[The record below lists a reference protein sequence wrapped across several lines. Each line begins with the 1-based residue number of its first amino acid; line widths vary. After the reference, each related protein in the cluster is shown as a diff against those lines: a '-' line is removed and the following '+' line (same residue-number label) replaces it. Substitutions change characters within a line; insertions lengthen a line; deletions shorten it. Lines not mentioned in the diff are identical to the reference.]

1 MLKMKLIQKARGFLF
16 DLDGVFV
23 QSGKPLHGAIESLEV
38 LRSLNIPFRFLTNT
52 TTKSRMTLQNT
63 LNSIGINCEEGEI
76 FSAGFSGVLAIKTM
90 GSPKCIFYITDD
102 LKKDYLEFQEDIDSP
117 DVIVIGDYE
126 SWNFEK
132 IDHAFRCVMNGAKI
146 LALHMGKYYRVD
158 SGLRIDA
165 GAFVAALEFATNK
178 KAMIVGKPNK
188 MFFESALN
196 HMGLDSKDV
205 VMIGDDLVNDIYG
218 AQELGIPGILV
229 KSGKYHKGMLE
240 SSSIIPDGFL
250 ESIADLPKIIS
261 NGD

>member
-1 MLKMKLIQKARGFLF
+1 
-16 DLDGVFV
+16 
-23 QSGKPLHGAIESLEV
+23 
-38 LRSLNIPFRFLTNT
+38 
-52 TTKSRMTLQNT
+52 
-63 LNSIGINCEEGEI
+63 
-76 FSAGFSGVLAIKTM
+76 M
-90 GSPKCIFYITDD
+90 GYPTCSYYITDD
-102 LKKDYLEFQEDIDSP
+102 LKKDYLIFEEDIDKP
-117 DVIVIGDYE
+117 EVIIVGDYE
-126 SWNFEK
+126 DWDFKKLNQ
-132 IDHAFRCVMNGAKI
+132 AFQYVMSGSRI
-146 LALHMGKYYRVD
+146 LALHMGKYFRVD

-188 MFFESALN
+188 MFFESALKD
-196 HMGLDSKDV
+196 MGLEPKDV
-205 VMIGDDLVNDIYG
+205 VMIGDDLFNDIYG